1 MLQNNLNR
9 LMGERNLKISDLCR
23 GTGLAKNTISAL
35 SRGTTAGIQFDTFE
49 KICSFLQITPGEFF
63 DYSPYVL
70 ETKLQTKLS
79 DLKENHFQYLAHIT
93 NSVYVKDFILNVTLS
108 NPIGDPKFP
117 RTDTSE
123 FDLYVKIDLLE
134 DPKYSPEELFSII
147 ETFPSILK
155 RKFYQQLVEDIV
167 TQLNNCTKKGSTL
180 PVYDSLTEK
189 IKQVTLTKHQHCVFD
204 IFSNTPCHKLIDLEF
219 GTDELTL

>member
-1 MLQNNLNR
+1 MY
-9 LMGERNLKISDLCR
+9 D
-23 GTGLAKNTISAL
+23 
-35 SRGTTAGIQFDTFE
+35 
-49 KICSFLQITPGEFF
+49 
-63 DYSPYVL
+63 
-70 ETKLQTKLS
+70 
-79 DLKENHFQYLAHIT
+79 
-93 NSVYVKDFILNVTLS
+93 KDFILNVTLS

-134 DPKYSPEELFSII
+134 DSKYSPEELFSII

-167 TQLNNCTKKGSTL
+167 TQLNNCTKKGNTV
-180 PVYDSLTEK
+180 PAYDSLAGKT
-189 IKQVTLTKHQHCVFD
+189 KQVTLTKHQHCVFD